1 MKMQIVN
8 YFFFINLVLE
18 DAFGHKQEHTFI
30 RGRGKSD
37 REGEVGVE
45 GEESGGRGGGKW
57 GKGGVKWGMFT
68 PCPPPHDKHKT

>member
-8 YFFFINLVLE
+8 YFFINLVLE
-18 DAFGHKQEHTFI
+18 DVFGHEQEHNFI

-45 GEESGGRGGGKW
+45 ESGGRGGGK
-57 GKGGVKWGMFT
+57 
-68 PCPPPHDKHKT
+68 